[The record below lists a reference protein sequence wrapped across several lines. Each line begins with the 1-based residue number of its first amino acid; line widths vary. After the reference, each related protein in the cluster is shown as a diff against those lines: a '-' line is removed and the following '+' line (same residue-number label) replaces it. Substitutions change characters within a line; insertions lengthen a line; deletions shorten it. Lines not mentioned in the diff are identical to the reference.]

1 MLDKMPE
8 SVRAIRSELL
18 QPAPTVPAAY
28 GRLPFRKPAIVR
40 IERSDGSFLLRW
52 ADDAAVVLHEQAL
65 SVDAPTTTV
74 AANVVDWLSVWAAA
88 RPEAICLAERVRS
101 GAWYSVTYAEAW
113 HQIRRIGG
121 ELRRRSVAHAALHGL
136 PVVPIA
142 MLTGNSVRQALLTFA
157 ALYAGIPVAP
167 VSPAY
172 ASPGGDRGQLRSLLH
187 VLGPACFYVEERAA
201 FAPVAAELGFD
212 SACLIVG
219 SGEDNDWSALLAGD
233 EVVAQSGHETAHG
246 KTLAKVMFTSGSTGK
261 PKAVAMTHAALA
273 AAQAIAASVLEKA
286 PDTQQIALDWL
297 PWHHVMGGNIVLHR
311 CLRMG
316 SALHIDAGRPA
327 PGAIAATVAN
337 LRALS
342 PSQYIN
348 VPLGYGLLAT
358 EMERDPSFATQFFS
372 KLEYLTF
379 GGAALS
385 PDTEDRLQRAAE
397 KAVGHRIAI
406 CAGYGATE
414 TCGPG
419 ISTFWPSN
427 GADALGLPLPG
438 VSVKLVPV
446 ADRYE
451 LRIAGPHLFSHY
463 LGDAQASAAAF
474 DEEGYYRTGDAVQ
487 WTQPDLPGA
496 GLRFDGRL
504 GEDFKLDSGTWV
516 HVGATRARLLA
527 ALGSLARDVV
537 LTGEN
542 RRFVGAL
549 IFIDEAACRSLVPGM
564 SSLGYVDLASHAAVQ
579 TVLRIALERA
589 NTGRRA
595 SSKRIERALV
605 LRSAPSRDAGEVAD
619 KGYINQRA
627 VISNRNEAV
636 VALYAEVAPAGVIC
650 APADEHAV

>member
-1 MLDKMPE
+1 MLENSPE
-8 SVRAIRSELL
+8 SARTIRSELL
-18 QPAPTVPAAY
+18 RPAPTEPTAY
-28 GRLPFRKPAIVR
+28 GRLPFRQPAIER

-52 ADDAAVVLHEQAL
+52 SDDAAVGLRERPL
-65 SVDAPTTTV
+65 SADAPTTTV

-88 RPEAICLAERVRS
+88 RPEAICLAERESS

-113 HQIRRIGG
+113 QQIRRIGG
-121 ELRRRSVAHAALHGL
+121 ELRRRSVAHAGRHGL
-136 PVVPIA
+136 PIVPIA
-142 MLTGNSVRQALLTFA
+142 MLTGNSVRHALLTFA

-172 ASPGGDRGQLRSLLH
+172 ASPGGDRGQLRSLLQ
-187 VLGPACFYVEERAA
+187 VLGPACFYVEERTA
-201 FAPVAAELGFD
+201 FAPVATELGLD
-212 SACLIVG
+212 SAGLVVG
-219 SGEDNDWSALLAGD
+219 SGPDNDWSALLAGD
-233 EVVAQSGHETAHG
+233 EAIAQSGHETAHG
-246 KTLAKVMFTSGSTGK
+246 KALAKVMFTSGSTGK
-261 PKAVAMTHAALA
+261 PKAVVMTHAALA
-273 AAQAIAASVLEKA
+273 AAQAIAASVLEKI
-286 PDTQQIALDWL
+286 PDTQQVALDWL

-316 SALHIDAGRPA
+316 TALHIDAGRPA

-337 LRALS
+337 LRELS

-348 VPLGYGLLAT
+348 VPLGFGLLAT
-358 EMERDPSFATQFFS
+358 EMERDPAFATRFFS

-385 PDTEDRLQRAAE
+385 RDTEDRLQRAAE
-397 KAVGHRIAI
+397 RAVGHRIAI

-487 WTQPDLPGA
+487 WAQSDFPGA

-516 HVGATRARLLA
+516 HVGSVRARLLA
-527 ALGSLARDVV
+527 ALGSFARDVV
-537 LTGEN
+537 VTGEN

-549 IFIDEAACRSLVPGM
+549 IFIDEAACRTLVPDM
-564 SSLGYVDLASHAAVQ
+564 AHLGYVELASHAAVR

-595 SSKRIERALV
+595 SSKHIKRALV
-605 LRSAPSRDAGEVAD
+605 LPSAPSRDLGEVAD

-627 VISNRNEAV
+627 VISNRRESIS
-636 VALYAEVAPAGVIC
+636 ALYAEVAPADVVC
-650 APADEHAV
+650 APIDQQTD